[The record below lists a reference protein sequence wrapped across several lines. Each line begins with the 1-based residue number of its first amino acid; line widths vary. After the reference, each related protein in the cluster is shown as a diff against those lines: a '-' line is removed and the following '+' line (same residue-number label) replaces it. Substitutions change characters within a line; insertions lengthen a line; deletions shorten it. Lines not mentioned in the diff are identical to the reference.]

1 MSSACPKAIRG
12 RGISF
17 GDIGREVRD
26 VVSESVAIRVDSS
39 RVIGSGHLMRC
50 LTLGERLRSEGA
62 QVFFVCRDLPGNLYD
77 LVHEKGFVFKVL
89 PRHEDDST
97 LNGYA
102 AWLTVS
108 QETDAQETRLV
119 LDALAPISR
128 LVVDSYALDETWEKA
143 MRPIVGEIFVIDD
156 LANRRH
162 DCDILLDQNFY
173 LDMEHRYDGL
183 VPIGCKL
190 LLGPRHALLRQEF
203 YEAKKRL
210 RSRDGV
216 LRRILIFYGG
226 VDGTRETE
234 KAIQALLLLKLQ
246 QIEVDVVVGSGNV
259 RQEQIRQLC
268 EAHDFLHFHSQV
280 SNMAEFM
287 SNADLCLGAG
297 GTTTWERCF
306 LGLPAIVTAIAE
318 NQLAVCR
325 DCADAGLIYY
335 LGRWDEVTEMAL
347 HHALRV
353 MTKPEALTRIQN
365 TCRLDVEHHVG
376 EGTNIFAPC

>member
-17 GDIGREVRD
+17 GDVGREVRD
-26 VVSESVAIRVDSS
+26 VVSESIAIRVDSS

-62 QVFFVCRDLPGNLYD
+62 QVFFVCRDLPGNLYG
-77 LVHEKGFVFKVL
+77 LVHEKGFVLKVL

-173 LDMEHRYDGL
+173 LGMEHRYDGL

-280 SNMAEFM
+280 SNMAELM
-287 SNADLCLGAG
+287 ANADLCLGAG

-306 LGLPAIVTAIAE
+306 LGLPAIVTAVAE
-318 NQLAVCR
+318 NQFQVCE
-325 DCADAGLIYY
+325 DCAIAGFIHYV
-335 LGRWDEVTEMAL
+335 GRWTAASAESIVQAIRSQDL
-347 HHALRV
+347 
-353 MTKPEALTRIQN
+353 PERLSRLQEA
-365 TCRLDVEHHVG
+365 CRFYGIV
-376 EGTNIFAPC
+376 F